1 MIVVQ
6 RVVVRWGAHARGA
19 AHANLRR
26 NIPEAYEFPEIPLD
40 EGCVVHE
47 VTADEKDGY
56 RAGSRTAYGTAAL
69 DALKLRAG
77 LTDDGLTVERLPGW
91 DVYPASRRVTRL
103 FTLRAGEAGRYRANF
118 RFLGTTCP
126 CAPYWYYE
134 AWTLHI
140 AYAPPLPVEFRGTTV
155 DRDVDH
161 RVHLYGGRPRR
172 SDKLHTA

>member
-6 RVVVRWGAHARGA
+6 RVVVRWGAHSRGA
-19 AHANLRR
+19 TQADLRR
-26 NIPEAYEFPEIPLD
+26 AIPEAYELPEIPVD

-47 VTADEKDGY
+47 VTADEAVGY
-56 RAGSRTAYGTAAL
+56 RVDSRTACGMTAL
-69 DALKLRAG
+69 ERVSLHAG
-77 LTDDGLTVERLPGW
+77 LTDDGLVVQRLPGW

-103 FTLRAGEAGRYRANF
+103 FTLRAGEVGRYRANF

-140 AYAPPLPVEFRGTTV
+140 AYAVPDPVVFPGATA
-155 DRDVDH
+155 DHDVDH
-161 RVHLYGGRPRR
+161 RVHLYGGRSRR
-172 SDKLHTA
+172 SRKQSA